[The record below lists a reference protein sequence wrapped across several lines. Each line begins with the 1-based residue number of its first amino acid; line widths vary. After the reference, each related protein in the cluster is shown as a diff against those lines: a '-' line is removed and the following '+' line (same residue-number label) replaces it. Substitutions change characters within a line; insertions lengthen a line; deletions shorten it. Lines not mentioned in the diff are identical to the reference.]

1 MRYFKEMQVVKA
13 FSFRKR
19 FYKLKINSNKSLNKF
34 PFWSSHLIYFEFI
47 LYLFSSFYTY
57 KVSLIE
63 NLDRLAYAY
72 FLDNL
77 FKQKSISVR
86 WQILNTTMLHAEMLV
101 LKRLRCNVVND
112 LAWFICL
119 GTLSKPDVF
128 F

>member
-86 WQILNTTMLHAEMLV
+86 LQILNTTMLHAEMLV

>member
-19 FYKLKINSNKSLNKF
+19 FYKLKISSNKSLNKF

-47 LYLFSSFYTY
+47 LYLFSSFYSY

-86 WQILNTTMLHAEMLV
+86 LQILNTTMLHAEMLV

>member
-1 MRYFKEMQVVKA
+1 MCYFKEMQVVKA

-72 FLDNL
+72 FLDNW
-77 FKQKSISVR
+77 FKQKSIPVR

>member
-1 MRYFKEMQVVKA
+1 MCYFKEMQVVKA

>member
-19 FYKLKINSNKSLNKF
+19 FYKLKINSNKSR
-34 PFWSSHLIYFEFI
+34 I
-47 LYLFSSFYTY
+47 YTY

>member
-34 PFWSSHLIYFEFI
+34 PFWSYHLIYFEFI

>member
-19 FYKLKINSNKSLNKF
+19 FYKLKISSNKSLNKF

>member
-112 LAWFICL
+112 LAWYICL

>member
-1 MRYFKEMQVVKA
+1 MCYFKEMQVVKA

-77 FKQKSISVR
+77 FKQKSISAR

-101 LKRLRCNVVND
+101 LKRLRCSVVND

>member
-1 MRYFKEMQVVKA
+1 MCYFKEMQVVKA

-101 LKRLRCNVVND
+101 LKRLRCNVVSD
-112 LAWFICL
+112 LTWFICL

>member
-1 MRYFKEMQVVKA
+1 MCYFKEMQVVKA

-63 NLDRLAYAY
+63 NLDRLACAY

>member
-1 MRYFKEMQVVKA
+1 MCYFKEMQVVKA
-13 FSFRKR
+13 FSFRKG